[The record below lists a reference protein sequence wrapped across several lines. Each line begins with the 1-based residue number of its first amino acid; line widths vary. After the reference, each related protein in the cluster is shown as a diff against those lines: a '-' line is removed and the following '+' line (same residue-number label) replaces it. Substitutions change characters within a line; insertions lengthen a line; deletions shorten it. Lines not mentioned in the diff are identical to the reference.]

1 MNRKYR
7 VIKINGPIGILM
19 ALLVVGLIIGS
30 ITVMPVYGVKFLWNS
45 YIAETFAVIPAI
57 RLSQAALLWFGML
70 TLAAGYFKS
79 KIGFQ
84 FVNMSDMQDH
94 TLSKTDY
101 EKFIEKIKKEQEE
114 NEKINH

>member
-7 VIKINGPIGILM
+7 VIKLDGPLGILT
-19 ALLVVGLIIGS
+19 ALLVAGLIIGS
-30 ITVMPVYGVKFLWNS
+30 ITIMPIYGVKFLWNTYVS
-45 YIAETFAVIPAI
+45 ANFDISAI
-57 RLSQAALLWFGML
+57 RLSQASLLWFAML
-70 TLAAGYFKS
+70 AIVVGYFKS

-84 FVNMSDMQDH
+84 FVNMADMQDH
-94 TLSKTDY
+94 TMSQTDY